1 MIFPLGLAERLVG
14 VPIFANPESY
24 ELWMGRWSTQLAP
37 RFVDFADLPAGGYI
51 LDVGSGTGARCR
63 ALIDRINGVRVVGVE
78 PAVDYVAY
86 TQERLADTAV
96 EVRQGDALALHFED
110 HRFDGALALLIL
122 QELPNALQA
131 VQQMRRVTR
140 PGGLV
145 ATCQWNFIDG
155 LPMLSL
161 FWEAAVEVIDT
172 HAARQRAKDCT
183 PLGYSTT
190 LALCDLWES
199 AGLSEIETC
208 TLEISMGFANFEDY
222 WGPFQS
228 DVTQS
233 SSYANTLSEDERS
246 ALKDR
251 LYEKVLGS
259 GPDRPFMLPA
269 QACAV
274 KGIS

>member
-1 MIFPLGLAERLVG
+1 MISPLGPAERMVG
-14 VPIFANPESY
+14 VPIFANPEGY
-24 ELWMGRWSTQLAP
+24 ELWMGRWSAQLAP
-37 RFVDFADLPAGGYI
+37 RFVDFADLPAGGHI
-51 LDVGSGTGARCR
+51 LDVGSGTGALCR
-63 ALIDRINGVRVVGVE
+63 ALIDGINGVRVVGVE
-78 PAVDYVAY
+78 PAADYVAY
-86 TQERLADTAV
+86 TRECLADTAV
-96 EVRQGDALALHFED
+96 EVQQGDALALHFED
-110 HRFDGALALLIL
+110 HCFDGALALLIL
-122 QELPNALQA
+122 QELPNAPQA
-131 VQQMRRVTR
+131 VQEMRRVTR

-145 ATCQWNFIDG
+145 ATCQWNFIDS

-172 HAARQRAKDCT
+172 HAVRQRAKDCT

-190 LALCDLWES
+190 LALCDLWED

-208 TLEISMGFANFEDY
+208 TLEITMSFANFEDY

-251 LYEKVLGS
+251 LYDKVLGS

>member
-1 MIFPLGLAERLVG
+1 
-14 VPIFANPESY
+14 
-24 ELWMGRWSTQLAP
+24 
-37 RFVDFADLPAGGYI
+37 
-51 LDVGSGTGARCR
+51 
-63 ALIDRINGVRVVGVE
+63 
-78 PAVDYVAY
+78 
-86 TQERLADTAV
+86 
-96 EVRQGDALALHFED
+96 
-110 HRFDGALALLIL
+110 
-122 QELPNALQA
+122 
-131 VQQMRRVTR
+131 
-140 PGGLV
+140 
-145 ATCQWNFIDG
+145 
-155 LPMLSL
+155 
-161 FWEAAVEVIDT
+161 
-172 HAARQRAKDCT
+172 
-183 PLGYSTT
+183 
-190 LALCDLWES
+190 LWES